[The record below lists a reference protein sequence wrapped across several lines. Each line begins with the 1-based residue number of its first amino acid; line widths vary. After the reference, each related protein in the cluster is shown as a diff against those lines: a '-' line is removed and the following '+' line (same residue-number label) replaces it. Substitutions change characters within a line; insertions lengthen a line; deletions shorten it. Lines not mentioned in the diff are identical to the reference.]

1 MKIAA
6 EDAGKRF
13 GALWAL
19 RHVSA
24 TLPPGSVTAV
34 IGPNGAG
41 KTTWLRLLAGVM
53 FPTEGRVTF
62 DGQTFDRRDI
72 PFRRQLF
79 FLPDLLPAAGNFS
92 PLRHAAMVFNLYGI
106 ALEEVRERLMALY
119 KAFDLLPRL
128 DSPLGQLSRGQVYKA
143 VLAPLLLTRARLW
156 LVDEPFAAGMD
167 PEGML
172 VFREKARAAARE
184 GATVVFTTQ
193 ILEIAEDFADS
204 IMILHQGRLV
214 DTASPAD
221 LAARYG
227 QGKASAGLADLL
239 RKLRTSGEP
248 G

>member
-6 EDAGKRF
+6 EEAGKRF
-13 GALWAL
+13 RSLWAL
-19 RHVSA
+19 RQVST
-24 TLPPGSVTAV
+24 TLPSGSVTAV

-53 FPTEGRVTF
+53 FPTEGRITF
-62 DGQTFDRRDI
+62 DGRAFDRRDI

-106 ALEEVRERLMALY
+106 DPEEVRAPLMELY
-119 KAFDLLPRL
+119 KDFDLLSRL

-167 PEGML
+167 PEGMM
-172 VFREKARAAARE
+172 VFREKARAAARD
-184 GATVVFTTQ
+184 GCTVVFTTQ

-204 IMILHQGRLV
+204 IMILHQGKLV
-214 DTASPAD
+214 DTATPAD
-221 LAARYG
+221 LAARSG
-227 QGKASAGLADLL
+227 HGKASAGLAELL